1 MHCGLCCRC
10 GSLPLEQSRTALPRS
25 RSPFQLWARPP
36 PLPPSLSL
44 FKTPHTQTRVFN
56 MPWRT
61 PQQQQQQT
69 TKGSDSKTKTAVWES
84 SNQGKLRLYNG
95 SFCLCVQSPWM
106 LGIAERTKK
115 GELHR
120 FLRNN
125 ADFTW
130 KHVAAES
137 GSLTHSSCRVCGA
150 PCLPSCCSPVSSGS
164 VPDRCTSSGSA
175 HGTPPAATTERSALK
190 SSVENEHGFF
200 FVVVVLITALTPI
213 ITHCQTP
220 SVMAH
225 L

>member
-1 MHCGLCCRC
+1 MGCVAGVGPYRWSKAGQLFLALALRFSSGLV
-10 GSLPLEQSRTALPRS
+10 PLLY
-25 RSPFQLWARPP
+25 L
-36 PLPPSLSL
+36 LLYL
-44 FKTPHTQTRVFN
+44 CLKTPHTQTRVFN

-190 SSVENEHGFF
+190 SSVENEHGGFF
-200 FVVVVLITALTPI
+200 CCCRFNYCTDSYYYSLPDTLCYGSPI
-213 ITHCQTP
+213 I
-220 SVMAH
+220 
-225 L
+225 

>member
-10 GSLPLEQSRTALPRS
+10 GSLPLEQSRTAPPRS

-61 PQQQQQQT
+61 PQQQQQQQQT
-69 TKGSDSKTKTAVWES
+69 TKGSDSKTAVWES
-84 SNQGKLRLYNG
+84 SNQEKLRLYNG
-95 SFCLCVQSPWM
+95 SFCLCVQSPWCWVS
-106 LGIAERTKK
+106 
-115 GELHR
+115 
-120 FLRNN
+120 LRGQRKVSYIDSC
-125 ADFTW
+125 ATTPTSLESTLRL
-130 KHVAAES
+130 KVAL
-137 GSLTHSSCRVCGA
+137 SLTPLVVFAVLRVSLHA
-150 PCLPSCCSPVSSGS
+150 V
-164 VPDRCTSSGSA
+164 VQFHQDRFQTGVHPLDQLMVHHQRPQQNA
-175 HGTPPAATTERSALK
+175 QRWKAAWRM
-190 SSVENEHGFF
+190 NMGF
-200 FVVVVLITALTPI
+200 FVVAVLITALTPI